1 MQGQI
6 YGAEAA
12 AAQNASQACA
22 LERRRRQLEADL
34 DAEARAAEETAAAA
48 QTAGERGPLSS
59 SCSE

>member
-1 MQGQI
+1 VQGQI

-34 DAEARAAEETAAAA
+34 DAEARAAEETTAA